1 MRVQV
6 KRWGKENIF
15 VNNDLYCGK
24 FLHFKPFHPCSLH
37 MHRDKTETFY
47 VVKGNFDIVLVDMVE
62 ESFETVWLRE
72 GQTLDIKPYLYHRIM
87 GIREENVLLEV
98 STHDEPEDSYRFND
112 QEDTSIIHNKE
123 FAKKIEKIANPP
135 KVDKSKDFFPLLSVM
150 QNELEKTFCDGHH
163 PDYYASELEMMI
175 EDCSYKEV

>member
-1 MRVQV
+1 
-6 KRWGKENIF
+6 
-15 VNNDLYCGK
+15 
-24 FLHFKPFHPCSLH
+24 

-135 KVDKSKDFFPLLSVM
+135 KVDKSKDFFAENILLSVM
-150 QNELEKTFCDGHH
+150 QNDLENAFCDGRH
-163 PDYYASELEMMI
+163 PDYNAAELE
-175 EDCSYKEV
+175 ELVTDCGLNKEV